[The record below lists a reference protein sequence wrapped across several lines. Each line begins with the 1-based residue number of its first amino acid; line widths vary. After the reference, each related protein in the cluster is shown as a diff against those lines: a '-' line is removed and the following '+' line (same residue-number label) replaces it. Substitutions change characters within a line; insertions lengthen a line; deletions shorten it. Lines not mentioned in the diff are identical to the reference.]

1 MHSKPYNQ
9 ERLPATFDMGI
20 LSMSYISGKK
30 KVNHAVGTESLGIS
44 WAALGH
50 RFAWGWRQ

>member
-44 WAALGH
+44 WAALGD